1 MMRIILTIALLLSTT
16 LSAAQPREPDKGA
29 SRVVAIGGP
38 VTEIVYALGAGRRL
52 VAADTTSVYPVIARK
67 LPSVGYMRAVSS
79 EGVLSVKPQ
88 LVLAAGDAG
97 PGSAL
102 AQIRSTGVPVTMLP
116 KENSYE
122 SLLTSIRIAATVLGM
137 QAEGRALEKQIAVE
151 WARTETEVKGYK
163 QRPRVLFLLAHS
175 SANSMLVAG
184 EDTSADAMIRLAGG
198 TNAASGFKGYKP
210 LSAEAAIAAAP
221 EVLLI
226 TSEGVDVIGGAE
238 RLWDRPGLAQ
248 TPAAREKRV
257 VAFDSLYL
265 LGFGPRLPEAVRDLA
280 RRVRGL

>member
-1 MMRIILTIALLLSTT
+1 MKRIVVAIAVLLSTT
-16 LSAAQPREPDKGA
+16 MSGAQPREPDK
-29 SRVVAIGGP
+29 STLRVVAIGGP
-38 VTEIVYALGAGRRL
+38 VTEIVFALGAGRRL
-52 VAADTTSVYPVIARK
+52 VAADTTSVYPVAAKK

-88 LVLAAGDAG
+88 LVLVVDDAG

-102 AQIRSTGVPVTMLP
+102 AQIRSTGVPVTILP

-122 SLLTSIRIAATVLGM
+122 SLLKSIRIAATALGM
-137 QAEGRALEKQIAVE
+137 PAEGRSLEKQIAME
-151 WARTETEVKGYK
+151 WAKTETEVKAYK

-238 RLWDRPGLAQ
+238 RLWERPGLAQ
-248 TPAAREKRV
+248 TPAAKEKRV